1 MVSLKGGKKLSI
13 YGDRELF
20 LSQFFVERCSYV
32 YWPFFIKKIVD
43 TGGNSWGKICMSNF
57 VHNRSAWYRRRSAY
71 IRCTGVL
78 GSRYRKMGSL
88 FSVHFLGS
96 GYYYTLIA
104 FSPTERLSVKGQLF
118 KKTSLLRCLSV
129 GNVIDDKLELDH
141 LFLAIF
147 RKAKMRSGYNSNLNH
162 FLKQSESTT

>member
-1 MVSLKGGKKLSI
+1 MPLLLSKLLPEFTDLHAHENKVSTYFVISDIFIDTFTESI
-13 YGDRELF
+13 
-20 LSQFFVERCSYV
+20 SI
-32 YWPFFIKKIVD
+32 IKNI
-43 TGGNSWGKICMSNF
+43 
-57 VHNRSAWYRRRSAY
+57 
-71 IRCTGVL
+71 
-78 GSRYRKMGSL
+78 
-88 FSVHFLGS
+88 GS

-147 RKAKMRSGYNSNLNH
+147 RNGN
-162 FLKQSESTT
+162 

>member
-1 MVSLKGGKKLSI
+1 M
-13 YGDRELF
+13 
-20 LSQFFVERCSYV
+20 
-32 YWPFFIKKIVD
+32 
-43 TGGNSWGKICMSNF
+43 
-57 VHNRSAWYRRRSAY
+57 
-71 IRCTGVL
+71 
-78 GSRYRKMGSL
+78 
-88 FSVHFLGS
+88 GS

-147 RKAKMRSGYNSNLNH
+147 RKAKMRSGYNSNLNP
-162 FLKQSESTT
+162 FTTGEIGDLQVCRLRFGVLLYLGMLVKKIKKSKKILKHGIKKSVIQMSE